1 MSSRIDIFA
10 FLHANRRSVN
20 NSVHEISDA
29 LRQAGRDGSDAM
41 AQEIENAAPR
51 VRRAANRVKD
61 ATITADRAERQ
72 ANKTREE
79 SARLLERRIQLESDH
94 ADASEARARAMEREI
109 ELENRLRAARAGTEK
124 INQQIY
130 EQERR
135 RDEQKAKADAL
146 NSYVRD
152 KNLGL
157 RDKRLARTKA
167 NQEGD
172 KATAR
177 RLSKEINADDTAL
190 QPARKRQIA
199 ENRKLREEE
208 AALATLRERLAG
220 HNEDVSRTETDLKSA
235 RAEAGAATRD
245 VTKLE
250 SDLVQNRR
258 DTVRVTEESTR
269 ATEDATRATRHQ
281 EEALRSLHETEEAE
295 TRRQNQRNNRRGR
308 GRGGGFGHTAAGN
321 IGNIFTDIP
330 GVPGGPLGA
339 VLGPAVVI
347 ALGSVAEAVV
357 TASQSLA
364 LLPAVA
370 TAAGAGIA
378 TLAIGFDGLGK
389 AIKDMDDPKKFA
401 KDLAQLGPAAQQVA
415 LEIQHLAS
423 PEGPFGQLKS
433 TVEGNLFKGIPEA
446 LHSLSNS
453 FAPTLERLTGGIAS
467 AFNSMFDKLSS
478 TLQTDASKLSI
489 ANIVDN
495 IVLAFQ
501 RLTPAVQPFTQAI
514 LKIVEVGAD
523 FLPKISDSIVNVAN
537 TFNQFIQ
544 KAAQD
549 GSLQNF
555 IQKGIDAAGA
565 LLNLLLELGQKIYQT
580 FGNKS
585 PEDFV
590 QMIDHVIRAVITVS
604 NAIVGIAEAVDSVLP
619 ALDKV
624 ADAVGGWP
632 VLIGGAIAA
641 FVGFKLVVGPI
652 LTAIAIQMGMQGIT
666 GALLGM
672 GPAAATA
679 GAGITAGLGAA
690 AAMLAGMAAAAA
702 SVVSV
707 LSLGGSS
714 NSDPTNLPDTD
725 KLLRQGATAKQIE
738 DYQQA
743 KVNGDQATMNRI
755 KDEVGKGA
763 LAKLGPGGINPD
775 FQIGPTTNASVE
787 PGALEPIQQFDPNFP
802 LPPGYE
808 RPQVQAPPTAGLNPY
823 HPFDVPAVPPTG
835 GAGGGKAA
843 RTHGPEVPYS
853 GDPMSL
859 IQGYQPTAALYNAAG
874 ALLDKRQ
881 KVAQDE
887 ADLNKMLAEN
897 TATEDE
903 ITKKRNDLEKDK
915 REAVEAELRL
925 DEAKASANKKALKGL
940 KDTDN
945 AFSEIGA
952 GLDKDLGF
960 SKGLPGLADNL
971 VRFVAALATAPLKGL
986 LAPIAKQGDGSS
998 GLLGMMFG
1006 GSAKDSEQQSLR
1018 TGVYPGMAGVGP
1030 RTPFSVPGETPRDFA
1045 HRAMMPYWQ
1054 SQGFTVGDHAAD
1066 QYGEHQNGA
1075 LDIMVP
1081 SIAEGQKVLQQV
1093 LSDSNVY
1100 GAIFDNKTYGY
1111 GRGTTP
1117 QDYTAGYTGNPTQD
1131 HQDHV
1136 HAWYKPG
1143 GANNLPPGAIP
1154 PDMMSP
1160 GVSVGPSGG
1169 TTPVFVT
1176 NWPGGA
1182 GGQFGAPGIPGLT
1195 PPGADWDAMAM
1206 KESSG
1211 NWAANT
1217 GNGYYGGLQF
1227 TQSSWDEAG
1236 GQQYARRADLATAEQ
1251 QKMIAEQLLKMQGP
1265 GAWPNTFTPAGSPS
1279 AGAPAGGPLST
1290 GMPRGLPTAPLGP
1303 VSPADSTFAGA
1314 QGPTPGVTPGLNPY
1328 TAQGMPQGQQG
1339 WQPNSS
1345 GGIGFG
1351 GGLIGAGLQAAMSAA
1366 GTAGAPF
1373 GGQAAAAA
1381 AQMAMQLIDRS
1392 TKYLG
1397 QLGGIATEGILST
1410 FAPSNPDSGA
1420 SPLRDS
1426 WLWRAAGALAGATP
1440 ALGSGGAAMLDK
1452 MSQKKQAEDQGQ
1464 QAQQQ
1469 GQQGQQSP
1477 AQSGPLVNIEQMV
1490 QGQQSGKSLGQDIA
1504 GQLQQQVILPR

>member
-1 MSSRIDIFA
+1 MS
-10 FLHANRRSVN
+10 
-20 NSVHEISDA
+20 
-29 LRQAGRDGSDAM
+29 
-41 AQEIENAAPR
+41 NA
-51 VRRAANRVKD
+51 
-61 ATITADRAERQ
+61 
-72 ANKTREE
+72 
-79 SARLLERRIQLESDH
+79 
-94 ADASEARARAMEREI
+94 
-109 ELENRLRAARAGTEK
+109 
-124 INQQIY
+124 
-130 EQERR
+130 
-135 RDEQKAKADAL
+135 
-146 NSYVRD
+146 
-152 KNLGL
+152 
-157 RDKRLARTKA
+157 
-167 NQEGD
+167 
-172 KATAR
+172 
-177 RLSKEINADDTAL
+177 
-190 QPARKRQIA
+190 
-199 ENRKLREEE
+199 
-208 AALATLRERLAG
+208 
-220 HNEDVSRTETDLKSA
+220 
-235 RAEAGAATRD
+235 
-245 VTKLE
+245 
-250 SDLVQNRR
+250 
-258 DTVRVTEESTR
+258 
-269 ATEDATRATRHQ
+269 
-281 EEALRSLHETEEAE
+281 
-295 TRRQNQRNNRRGR
+295 
-308 GRGGGFGHTAAGN
+308 
-321 IGNIFTDIP
+321 
-330 GVPGGPLGA
+330 
-339 VLGPAVVI
+339 
-347 ALGSVAEAVV
+347 
-357 TASQSLA
+357 
-364 LLPAVA
+364 
-370 TAAGAGIA
+370 
-378 TLAIGFDGLGK
+378 
-389 AIKDMDDPKKFA
+389 
-401 KDLAQLGPAAQQVA
+401 
-415 LEIQHLAS
+415 
-423 PEGPFGQLKS
+423 
-433 TVEGNLFKGIPEA
+433 
-446 LHSLSNS
+446 
-453 FAPTLERLTGGIAS
+453 FAPTLEKLTGGIAS

-478 TLQTDASKLSI
+478 TLQTGSSKLSI
-489 ANIVDN
+489 ANIADN

-501 RLTPAVQPFTQAI
+501 RLTPAIQPFTEAI

-544 KAAQD
+544 RAAQD

-604 NAIVGIAEAVDSVLP
+604 QAIVGIAEAVDSVLP

-802 LPPGYE
+802 LPPGYNRME
-808 RPQVQAPPTAGLNPY
+808 VQPPAEAGLNPY
-823 HPFDVPAVPPTG
+823 TPFDVPTVPEKGSKGT
-835 GAGGGKAA
+835 KAE

-940 KDTDN
+940 KDTDS

-986 LAPIAKQGDGSS
+986 LAPIAKQGDGSY
-998 GLLGMMFG
+998 GLLGMLFG
-1006 GSAKDSEQQSLR
+1006 GSAKDSETSGGGLTSGLLGGGYLSRSSAGVNSDSALLSNVPAGRYEQTQAADLTKGLGDCSSAVEDLVNLMDGR
-1018 TGVYPGMAGVGP
+1018 PTAGRQMSTGNAAEWLTSHGFLPGMGGPGDFRVGYNSGHMQATLPGGTNFNWGSDAAAARGGIGGTGAYDSSFTDHYYRPTGGVPPLSSPGSRMP
-1030 RTPFSVPGETPRDFA
+1030 APSSQFTPPVPATPAPSLPAIANSGNMLPPLTQSQVQGLPFS
-1045 HRAMMPYWQ
+1045 MP
-1054 SQGFTVGDHAAD
+1054 
-1066 QYGEHQNGA
+1066 
-1075 LDIMVP
+1075 
-1081 SIAEGQKVLQQV
+1081 
-1093 LSDSNVY
+1093 
-1100 GAIFDNKTYGY
+1100 
-1111 GRGTTP
+1111 
-1117 QDYTAGYTGNPTQD
+1117 
-1131 HQDHV
+1131 
-1136 HAWYKPG
+1136 
-1143 GANNLPPGAIP
+1143 
-1154 PDMMSP
+1154 
-1160 GVSVGPSGG
+1160 
-1169 TTPVFVT
+1169 
-1176 NWPGGA
+1176 
-1182 GGQFGAPGIPGLT
+1182 
-1195 PPGADWDAMAM
+1195 
-1206 KESSG
+1206 
-1211 NWAANT
+1211 
-1217 GNGYYGGLQF
+1217 
-1227 TQSSWDEAG
+1227 
-1236 GQQYARRADLATAEQ
+1236 
-1251 QKMIAEQLLKMQGP
+1251 
-1265 GAWPNTFTPAGSPS
+1265 
-1279 AGAPAGGPLST
+1279 GGPLSN

-1381 AQMAMQLIDRS
+1381 AQMAMQLMDRS
-1392 TKYLG
+1392 TKYAG
-1397 QLGGIATEGILST
+1397 QVAGILTEGAMDT
-1410 FAPSNPDSGA
+1410 FSVSNPDTGENPMKSGWA
-1420 SPLRDS
+1420 
-1426 WLWRAAGALAGATP
+1426 WRLAGALAGSTP
-1440 ALGSGGAAMLDK
+1440 ALGAGGAALLDK
-1452 MSQKKQAEDQGQ
+1452 QSEKKRTEDQGKQAE
-1464 QAQQQ
+1464 QQQ
-1469 GQQGQQSP
+1469 GQQQSP
-1477 AQSGPLVNIEQMV
+1477 QQSGPLVNIEAMHT
-1490 QGQQSGKSLGQDIA
+1490 GQSSGKSVGQDIA
-1504 GQLQQQVILPR
+1504 TTLAQQTMLQR

>member
-1 MSSRIDIFA
+1 VSNRIDIFA
-10 FLHANRRSVN
+10 FLHANQKALN
-20 NSVHEISDA
+20 NTTHDISDA
-29 LRQAGRDGSDAM
+29 LRDAGRRGADEM
-41 AQEIENAAPR
+41 AREIENAAPR

-61 ATITADRAERQ
+61 ATIAKDRAERA
-72 ANKTREE
+72 ANKTTEE
-79 SARLLERRIQLESDH
+79 GSKILERRIQLDADY
-94 ADASEARARAMEREI
+94 ADASAARARATEREI
-109 ELENRLRAARAGTEK
+109 ELEERLRAARAGTEK
-124 INQQIY
+124 INQRIY

-135 RDEQKAKADAL
+135 RDEQRAKAKAL
-146 NSYVRD
+146 NEYVRGE
-152 KNLGL
+152 NLKI
-157 RDKRLARTKA
+157 RDKRI
-167 NQEGD
+167 
-172 KATAR
+172 AR
-177 RLSKEINADDTAL
+177 REANRTGDGQTAQRLSREIDAADAAL
-190 QPARKRQIA
+190 RPARKRQIA

-220 HNEDVSRTETDLKSA
+220 HNEDVSRTEADL
-235 RAEAGAATRD
+235 RD
-245 VTKLE
+245 VRTE
-250 SDLVQNRR
+250 GNAAAR
-258 DTVRVTEESTR
+258 DTARIEGEIARNREETRRVTEDSIRT
-269 ATEDATRATRHQ
+269 TEDVTRATRHH
-281 EEALRSLHETEEAE
+281 EEALRSLHETEESE
-295 TRRQNQRNNRRGR
+295 ERRRNQRDNRRRGR
-308 GRGGGFGHTAAGN
+308 GRGGRFGRTTAGN

-364 LLPAVA
+364 LLPAV
-370 TAAGAGIA
+370 TVAAGAGVA

-401 KDLAQLGPAAQQVA
+401 KDLALLGPAAQQVA
-415 LEIQHLAS
+415 LEIQYLAS
-423 PEGPFGQLKS
+423 PEGPFGQLKR

-446 LHSLSNS
+446 LHGLSNA
-453 FAPTLERLTGGIAS
+453 FAPTLEKLTGGIAS

-478 TLQTDASKLSI
+478 TLQTGSSKLSI
-489 ANIVDN
+489 ANIADN

-501 RLTPAVQPFTQAI
+501 RLTPAIQPFTEAI

-544 KAAQD
+544 RAAQD

-604 NAIVGIAEAVDSVLP
+604 QAIVGIAEAVDSVLP
-619 ALDKV
+619 ALDKI

-652 LTAIAIQMGMQGIT
+652 LTAVAIQMGMQGIT

-690 AAMLAGMAAAAA
+690 AAMLATMAAAAA
-702 SVVSV
+702 TVVSV

-714 NSDPTNLPDTD
+714 NSDPTNLPDTE

-743 KVNGDQATMNRI
+743 KVNGDQSTMNRI

-763 LAKLGPGGINPD
+763 LARLGPGGINPD
-775 FQIGPTTNASVE
+775 YQIGPSTNASVE
-787 PGALEPIQQFDPNFP
+787 PGALEPIPQFDPNFP
-802 LPPGYE
+802 LPPGYQ
-808 RPQVQAPPTAGLNPY
+808 RPEVQAPPDAGLNPY
-823 HPFDVPAVPPTG
+823 HTFDVPAVPPTG

-887 ADLNKMLAEN
+887 ADLNKMLADN

-903 ITKKRNDLEKDK
+903 LTKKRNELEKDK

-940 KDTDN
+940 KDTDS

-998 GLLGMMFG
+998 GILGMIFG
-1006 GSAKDSEQQSLR
+1006 GTAKEQNQAGYAPNYPGAPGMS
-1018 TGVYPGMAGVGP
+1018 GVNYPGMPG
-1030 RTPFSVPGETPRDFA
+1030 VPG
-1045 HRAMMPYWQ
+1045 MPGQ
-1054 SQGFTVGDHAAD
+1054 P
-1066 QYGEHQNGA
+1066 YGLPTGTNTGGYGSSGAVFPQWVHNLEQMFGVKASTYPGHQESDRNEPGYAPNPNHQN
-1075 LDIMVP
+1075 
-1081 SIAEGQKVLQQV
+1081 
-1093 LSDSNVY
+1093 
-1100 GAIFDNKTYGY
+1100 
-1111 GRGTTP
+1111 RGIDWTGTP
-1117 QDYTAGYTGNPTQD
+1117 QALQAFANYIAGQPNAEQVIYQNPETGQNTEAVAGQSRPGYFAD
-1131 HQDHV
+1131 DLSKHRGHV
-1136 HAWYKPG
+1136 HTRQAYGIDPT
-1143 GANNLPPGAIP
+1143 
-1154 PDMMSP
+1154 
-1160 GVSVGPSGG
+1160 GP
-1169 TTPVFVT
+1169 
-1176 NWPGGA
+1176 
-1182 GGQFGAPGIPGLT
+1182 LT
-1195 PPGADWDAMAM
+1195 
-1206 KESSG
+1206 S
-1211 NWAANT
+1211 
-1217 GNGYYGGLQF
+1217 
-1227 TQSSWDEAG
+1227 
-1236 GQQYARRADLATAEQ
+1236 
-1251 QKMIAEQLLKMQGP
+1251 
-1265 GAWPNTFTPAGSPS
+1265 
-1279 AGAPAGGPLST
+1279 GAPAGGPLST

-1303 VSPADSTFAGA
+1303 VGPAGSPLAGA

-1345 GGIGFG
+1345 GGIGIG
-1351 GGLIGAGLQAAMSAA
+1351 GGLIGAGLQAGLAA
-1366 GTAGAPF
+1366 LGTAGAPF

-1381 AQMAMQLIDRS
+1381 AQMALQLIDRT
-1392 TKYLG
+1392 TKFGG
-1397 QLGGIATEGILST
+1397 QLAGIGVEGLLST
-1410 FAPSNPDSGA
+1410 FAPSNPDSGN
-1420 SPLRDS
+1420 SPLKDS

-1477 AQSGPLVNIEQMV
+1477 AQSGPLLNIENWNAA
-1490 QGQQSGKSLGQDIA
+1490 QGQTGKSNAMDVAAALSAQN
-1504 GQLQQQVILPR
+1504 LLPR

>member
-10 FLHANRRSVN
+10 FLHANRRSVD

-29 LRQAGRDGSDAM
+29 LRQAGRRGSDAM

-109 ELENRLRAARAGTEK
+109 ELENRLRAAKVGTEK

-308 GRGGGFGHTAAGN
+308 GRGGRFGHTAAGN

-940 KDTDN
+940 KDTDS

-986 LAPIAKQGDGSS
+986 LAPIAKQGDGSY
-998 GLLGMMFG
+998 GLLGMLFG
-1006 GSAKDSEQQSLR
+1006 GSAKDSETSGGGLTSGLLGGGYLSRSSAGVNSDSALLSNVPAGRYEQTQAADLTKGLGDCSSAVEDLVNLMDGR
-1018 TGVYPGMAGVGP
+1018 PTAGRQMSTGNAAEWLTSRGFLPGMGGPGDFRVGYNSGHMQATLPGGTNFNWGSDAAAARGGIGGTGAYDSSFTDHYYRPTGGVPPLSSPGSRMP
-1030 RTPFSVPGETPRDFA
+1030 APSSQFTPPVPATPAPSLPAIANSGNILPPLTQSQVQGLPFS
-1045 HRAMMPYWQ
+1045 M
-1054 SQGFTVGDHAAD
+1054 
-1066 QYGEHQNGA
+1066 
-1075 LDIMVP
+1075 
-1081 SIAEGQKVLQQV
+1081 
-1093 LSDSNVY
+1093 
-1100 GAIFDNKTYGY
+1100 
-1111 GRGTTP
+1111 
-1117 QDYTAGYTGNPTQD
+1117 
-1131 HQDHV
+1131 
-1136 HAWYKPG
+1136 PG
-1143 GANNLPPGAIP
+1143 GPL
-1154 PDMMSP
+1154 
-1160 GVSVGPSGG
+1160 
-1169 TTPVFVT
+1169 
-1176 NWPGGA
+1176 
-1182 GGQFGAPGIPGLT
+1182 
-1195 PPGADWDAMAM
+1195 
-1206 KESSG
+1206 
-1211 NWAANT
+1211 
-1217 GNGYYGGLQF
+1217 
-1227 TQSSWDEAG
+1227 
-1236 GQQYARRADLATAEQ
+1236 
-1251 QKMIAEQLLKMQGP
+1251 
-1265 GAWPNTFTPAGSPS
+1265 S

-1290 GMPRGLPTAPLGP
+1290 GMPRGLPTTPLGP
-1303 VSPADSTFAGA
+1303 VSPADPTSAGA
-1314 QGPTPGVTPGLNPY
+1314 QNQAPGVTPGLTPY

-1381 AQMAMQLIDRS
+1381 AQMAMQLIDRT
-1392 TKYLG
+1392 TKFGG
-1397 QLGGIATEGILST
+1397 QLAGIGVEGLLST

-1420 SPLRDS
+1420 SPLKDS
-1426 WLWRAAGALAGATP
+1426 WLWRAAGALAGSTP

-1477 AQSGPLVNIEQMV
+1477 AQSGPLLNIENWNAA
-1490 QGQQSGKSLGQDIA
+1490 QGQTGKSNAMDVAAALSAQN
-1504 GQLQQQVILPR
+1504 LLPR